1 MITKIND
8 YTYYVQSTP
17 YNEIK
22 DFLKEF
28 DDKNIKYKVNVG
40 RFMNTAEYYGDIVI
54 VTNT

>member
-8 YTYYVQSTP
+8 YIYDVQSATH
-17 YNEIK
+17 NEIK

-28 DDKNIKYKVNVG
+28 DNKSIKYKVNVG
-40 RFMNTAEYYGDIVI
+40 RFINTAEYFGDIVI